1 MQITWQLLSF
11 EQLTTQH
18 LYDVMKLRVDV
29 FVVEQNCPYPELDD
43 KDHQSGVHHLLGFQ
57 DGKLVAYSRLLPAG
71 LSYPSPSI
79 GRIVTHQD
87 HRSGGLG
94 HKLLDKSLQY
104 CRSFWPGE
112 NIEIGA
118 TQMKIF
124 FGLFFSRPC
133 DEVTIA
139 AGSPYG
145 IRTCDL
151 GLQSRSASC
160 SLVRF

>member
-79 GRIVTHQD
+79 GRIVTHKD

-118 TQMKIF
+118 QEH
-124 FGLFFSRPC
+124 L
-133 DEVTIA
+133 EVFYNNHGFKRT
-139 AGSPYG
+139 SESYLEDG
-145 IRTCDL
+145 IPHIDMVFDGTL
-151 GLQSRSASC
+151 LNGTNE
-160 SLVRF
+160 